1 MRDSFLKYFSGFSKL
16 NHSQRLEKLKGLGL
30 ISKEDISHLN
40 RGVLRPDLAE
50 QLIENVLGYFDLPL
64 GVAVNFIIDG
74 APCVIPMAVEETS
87 IIAAASKT
95 ARWVCSEGEI
105 KSQSLGRLSTGQIHI
120 ARVRDFARLKK
131 TIESHF
137 ETWKEDIHKNIL
149 SAMVKRGGGLKDWE
163 LRSLNRPDGGMS
175 AVWHLYMETCD
186 AMGANSINQVCERLK
201 PPLQKESG
209 EEVTLCILSNL
220 ADRRTVRAEVTLRNQ
235 DPALIQKIEEAS
247 FLAEEDPYRAATSN
261 KGVLNGID
269 ALLIATGNDW
279 RAVEAGLHA
288 YACRDGKYR
297 SLTRWRAKGRCLQGV
312 LEGPFMLGTV
322 GGVTDLHPT
331 ARLSLK
337 ILKQPSG
344 ERLARIAAALG
355 LVQNLAALKALVME
369 GVIEG
374 HMKLHIKNLTLKAGA
389 VPAERPLLEKHL
401 CRILK
406 AKKNISFNQV
416 EKILQSWRVERRPLK
431 SAASSPSDKPSDP
444 PRP

>member
-1 MRDSFLKYFSGFSKL
+1 MQDSFLKYFSGFSKL
-16 NHSQRLEKLKGLGL
+16 SYSQRLEKLKGLGL
-30 ISKEDISHLN
+30 ISKEDISHLKQ
-40 RGVLRPDLAE
+40 GVLRPDLAE
-50 QLIENVLGYFDLPL
+50 RLIENVLGYFDLPL
-64 GVAVNFIIDG
+64 GAAVNFIIDG

-105 KSQSLGRLSTGQIHI
+105 KTRSLGSLSTGQIHI
-120 ARVRDFARLKK
+120 ARVRDFSRLKK
-131 TIESHF
+131 TIERNF
-137 ETWKEDIHKNIL
+137 EIWKGEVHKNIL
-149 SAMVKRGGGLKDWE
+149 PAMVKRGGGLKDWE
-163 LRSLNRPDGGMS
+163 LRSLTRPEGGLT

-186 AMGANSINQVCERLK
+186 AMGANSINQVCEFLK
-201 PPLQKESG
+201 APLERESG

-220 ADRRTVRAEVTLRNQ
+220 AGRRRVRAEVILRDQ

-247 FLAEEDPYRAATSN
+247 LLAERDPYRAATSN

-288 YACRDGKYR
+288 SACLKGHYG
-297 SLTRWRAKGRCLQGV
+297 SLTRWRAEGRTLRGA

-337 ILKQPSG
+337 ILKSPSG
-344 ERLARIAAALG
+344 EKLARIAAALG

-374 HMKLHIKNLTLKAGA
+374 HMKLHIKNLALKAGA
-389 VPAERPLLEKHL
+389 EAEEQPLLEKHL

-406 AKKNISFNQV
+406 AKKHISFNQA
-416 EKILQSWRVERRPLK
+416 EKILRSWRSERRPSESPPP
-431 SAASSPSDKPSDP
+431 SAP
-444 PRP
+444 PRPRQ